1 MKKII
6 FGLFTFIF
14 SFILINNVNAETKVI
29 DRSTDTNFN
38 EVYDYYYNNSEH
50 LTDLNNQV
58 STLMSSCGHSD
69 IYNSNKKF
77 ITVEYSSVTSSY
89 IFRYYLVNND
99 YVFRSFKW
107 DRYSSYNDYD
117 FIVPKSYDNNNN
129 VVYMSYDYSFN
140 LFYDFETKKITSTS
154 CNGGWF
160 STSGST
166 RMYLSNNAPFIYS
179 DVPITIDYTGS
190 PYDSVNYFGNLI
202 TDNVI
207 FYKDVIG
214 GSKMPIYYT
223 VKFNIPNGASLEL
236 KNSKGNIVSSSSD
249 NTFSLESGKYTYS
262 VTKSNLY
269 ISKENIELVVNE
281 DMEINVELES
291 KLNLTNYS
299 NIFSKFYSYLGS
311 VVPIMFGIEKPFF
324 LIVLGVSMVI
334 IIVLLIKKL
343 LKGRF

>member
-1 MKKII
+1 MKKIV

-14 SFILINNVNAETKVI
+14 SFILINNVNANTLVI
-29 DRSTDTNFN
+29 DKSTDSKRN
-38 EVYDYYYNNSEH
+38 EIYNYFYNNSNNLLDFNNKLSSLLSNCGIISDFESYNK
-50 LTDLNNQV
+50 LYFITNSNLIQVLLLSKDLNLN
-58 STLMSSCGHSD
+58 SFKLNKNNYFTSDFNFSISLSIHYDFDSKSFDSACNSMLKSFNSYEIKFLSS
-69 IYNSNKKF
+69 NF
-77 ITVEYSSVTSSY
+77 Y
-89 IFRYYLVNND
+89 IF
-99 YVFRSFKW
+99 
-107 DRYSSYNDYD
+107 
-117 FIVPKSYDNNNN
+117 
-129 VVYMSYDYSFN
+129 
-140 LFYDFETKKITSTS
+140 
-154 CNGGWF
+154 
-160 STSGST
+160 
-166 RMYLSNNAPFIYS
+166 YS

-236 KNSKGNIVSSSSD
+236 KDSKGNIINSSSN
-249 NTFSLESGKYTYS
+249 NTFSLESGNYTYS
-262 VTKSNLY
+262 VTKSDLY
-269 ISKENIELVVNE
+269 ISKENIELVVNK

-299 NIFSKFYSYLGS
+299 NIFSKFYGYLGS
-311 VVPIMFGIEKPFF
+311 VVPIVFGIEKPFF
-324 LIVLGVSMVI
+324 LIVLGVSVVI

>member
-1 MKKII
+1 MKKIV

-14 SFILINNVNAETKVI
+14 SFILINNVNADTLVI
-29 DRSTDTNFN
+29 DKSADSKRN
-38 EVYDYYYNNSEH
+38 EIYNYFYNNSNNLLDFNDKLSSLLSNCYIISDFESYNK
-50 LTDLNNQV
+50 LYFITNSNIIQVLLLSKDLNLN
-58 STLMSSCGHSD
+58 
-69 IYNSNKKF
+69 
-77 ITVEYSSVTSSY
+77 
-89 IFRYYLVNND
+89 
-99 YVFRSFKW
+99 SFKLNKNN
-107 DRYSSYNDYD
+107 YFTSD
-117 FIVPKSYDNNNN
+117 FNFSISLSIP
-129 VVYMSYDYSFN
+129 
-140 LFYDFETKKITSTS
+140 YDFESKSFDSS
-154 CNGGWF
+154 CNSILKSF
-160 STSGST
+160 NSYETKF
-166 RMYLSNNAPFIYS
+166 LSSNFYIFYS

-190 PYDSVNYFGNLI
+190 SYDSVNYFGNLI

-236 KNSKGNIVSSSSD
+236 KDSKGNIINSSSN
-249 NTFSLESGKYTYS
+249 NTFSLESGNYTYS
-262 VTKSNLY
+262 VTKSDLY
-269 ISKENIELVVNE
+269 ISKENIELIVNK

-324 LIVLGVSMVI
+324 LIVLGVSVVL
-334 IIVLLIKKL
+334 IIVLLIIKL

>member
-1 MKKII
+1 MKKIV

-14 SFILINNVNAETKVI
+14 SFILINNVNANTLVI
-29 DRSTDTNFN
+29 DKSTDSKRN
-38 EVYDYYYNNSEH
+38 EIYNYFYNNSNNLLDFNNKLSSLLSNCGIISDFESYNK
-50 LTDLNNQV
+50 LYFITNSNLIQVLLLSKDLNLN
-58 STLMSSCGHSD
+58 SFKLNKNNYFTSDFNFSISLSILYDFDSKSFDSACNSMLKSFNSYEIKFLSS
-69 IYNSNKKF
+69 NF
-77 ITVEYSSVTSSY
+77 Y
-89 IFRYYLVNND
+89 IF
-99 YVFRSFKW
+99 
-107 DRYSSYNDYD
+107 
-117 FIVPKSYDNNNN
+117 
-129 VVYMSYDYSFN
+129 
-140 LFYDFETKKITSTS
+140 
-154 CNGGWF
+154 
-160 STSGST
+160 
-166 RMYLSNNAPFIYS
+166 YS

-236 KNSKGNIVSSSSD
+236 KDSKGNIINSSSN
-249 NTFSLESGKYTYS
+249 NTFSLESGNYTYS
-262 VTKSNLY
+262 VRKSDLY
-269 ISKENIELVVNE
+269 ISKENIELIVNK

-324 LIVLGVSMVI
+324 LIVLGVAIVI
-334 IIVLLIKKL
+334 IIVLLIKKI

>member
-1 MKKII
+1 MKKIV

-14 SFILINNVNAETKVI
+14 SFILINNVNADTLII
-29 DRSTDTNFN
+29 DKSTDSKRN
-38 EVYDYYYNNSEH
+38 EIYNYFYNNSNNLLDFNNKLSSLLSNCYIISDFESYNK
-50 LTDLNNQV
+50 LYFITNSNIIQVLLLSKDLNLN
-58 STLMSSCGHSD
+58 
-69 IYNSNKKF
+69 
-77 ITVEYSSVTSSY
+77 
-89 IFRYYLVNND
+89 
-99 YVFRSFKW
+99 SFKLNKNN
-107 DRYSSYNDYD
+107 YFTSD
-117 FIVPKSYDNNNN
+117 FNFSISL
-129 VVYMSYDYSFN
+129 SIS
-140 LFYDFETKKITSTS
+140 YDFESKSFDSS
-154 CNGGWF
+154 CNSILKSF
-160 STSGST
+160 NSYETKF
-166 RMYLSNNAPFIYS
+166 LSSNFYIFYS

-190 PYDSVNYFGNLI
+190 SYDSVNYFGNLI

-236 KNSKGNIVSSSSD
+236 KDSKGNIINSSSN
-249 NTFSLESGKYTYS
+249 NTFSLESGNYTYS
-262 VTKSNLY
+262 VRKSDLY
-269 ISKENIELVVNE
+269 ISKENIELIVNK

-299 NIFSKFYSYLGS
+299 NVFSKFYGYLGS

-324 LIVLGVSMVI
+324 LIVLGVSVVI